1 MIIDTIENA
10 SKYFGVHPLFE
21 KAFQY
26 IQQTD
31 LQNIEVSRFPIDG
44 DNLKAIVSNKGG
56 MTAAEST
63 AKFECHNQHI
73 DIQLCINGVEKIGWK
88 PRGKCAAPKGGYNP
102 DKDVQF
108 YNDAPDTYFELTNGQ
123 FAIFFPEDVH
133 APMIGASDKS
143 IKKLVIKVKI
153 DNRMNTIKQV
163 TSAITQQGIL
173 PLYFNPSE
181 AISVDIL
188 RAIYRAGI
196 KAVEYTNRGEAALKN
211 FAKLVEVRNN
221 EMPDMLL
228 GIGTIKNLAQAE
240 NYIKTGANFLVSPGF
255 VKEVADY
262 AVSNDIFYA
271 PGCMTPSE
279 IIAAENAGVG
289 FIKLFP
295 GDMLGPKF
303 LSSIKAIFPKLLFMP
318 TGGVDTTREN
328 IEGWYKAGVCAVGMG
343 SNLIS
348 KKRMDEQDYAGI
360 ETASS
365 EVLALIQTIKK

>member
-1 MIIDTIENA
+1 MSNITKITNSIIA
-10 SKYFGVHPLFE
+10 
-21 KAFQY
+21 
-26 IQQTD
+26 
-31 LQNIEVSRFPIDG
+31 
-44 DNLKAIVSNKGG
+44 
-56 MTAAEST
+56 
-63 AKFECHNQHI
+63 
-73 DIQLCINGVEKIGWK
+73 
-88 PRGKCAAPKGGYNP
+88 
-102 DKDVQF
+102 
-108 YNDAPDTYFELTNGQ
+108 
-123 FAIFFPEDVH
+123 
-133 APMIGASDKS
+133 
-143 IKKLVIKVKI
+143 
-153 DNRMNTIKQV
+153 
-163 TSAITQQGIL
+163 QGIL

-181 AISVDIL
+181 AVSVEIL

-211 FAKLVEVRNN
+211 FTKMVEIRNS

-228 GIGTIKNLAQAE
+228 GIGTIKNVAQAKA
-240 NYIKTGANFLVSPGF
+240 YKKAGADFFVSPGF
-255 VKEVADY
+255 VLEVAQY
-262 AVSNDIFYA
+262 SLKKDIFYA

-279 IIAAENAGVG
+279 IIAAENAGLG

-348 KKRMDEQDYAGI
+348 KKRMDDEDYAGI
-360 ETASS
+360 ESASR